1 MIFRRCMLASLA
13 LLTLAGLA
21 MAAVL
26 GAASTRWRLGAV
38 VLGPG
43 DTGAFD
49 EVAVKDP
56 SVVFFQGRWHVFYT
70 ARGRGEYATGY
81 VSAERL
87 DELQTAPRHELTTIR
102 GRGSRYACAP
112 QVFFLRP
119 QGRWYLICQSRDA
132 NYQPVYATTRTIEKP
147 DSWSAPRPLLSKDD
161 KAKWIDFWVI
171 CDASTAY
178 LFYTRGHRD
187 VYVRT
192 APIEKFPDGWSE
204 GAKAFGPVH
213 EAAHVYK
220 VKGRDEY
227 HMIYELNDGGVRS
240 FGLATASHLRGP
252 WKKVTNTWAT
262 GGQLVAPAG
271 QGLWADIVSHGEAI
285 RTGCDERLEYDAA
298 NPALLIQGRAGTTA
312 DGPYQDL
319 SWKLGIISRVETP
332 SP

>member
-1 MIFRRCMLASLA
+1 MFVCRN
-13 LLTLAGLA
+13 LLCWLLLVGGVATSVSN
-21 MAAVL
+21 AAE
-26 GAASTRWRLGAV
+26 ARWRLE
-38 VLGPG
+38 GPVFLPG
-43 DTGAFD
+43 PAGTFD

-56 SVVFFQGRWHVFYT
+56 SVVFLQGRWHVFYT

-102 GRGSRYACAP
+102 GRASRYACAP
-112 QVFFLRP
+112 QVFLFRP

-132 NYQPVYATTRTIEKP
+132 NYQPVYATTKTIDKP
-147 DSWSAPRPLLSKDD
+147 DSWSAPKPLLPKDD
-161 KAKWIDFWVI
+161 ETKWIDFWVI

-178 LFYTRGHRD
+178 LFYARGHRD

-192 APIEKFPDGWSE
+192 APIEQFPDGWSE
-204 GAKAFGPVH
+204 DTKAFGPVH

-220 VKGRDEY
+220 AKGRDEY
-227 HMIYELNDGGVRS
+227 HMIYELNEGGVRS

-252 WKKVTNTWAT
+252 WKKVTDTWAT

-271 QGLWADIVSHGEAI
+271 PGASLWTDIVSHGEAI

-298 NPALLIQGRAGTTA
+298 NPRLLIQGRAGTTA

-319 SWKLGIISRVETP
+319 SWKLGIVRCINTP
-332 SP
+332 TR